1 MKKFVISILAA
12 VGAIA
17 IVVAVAAAVFVLGF
31 DGGSDYKLE
40 RSMASPAGRYKAT
53 VYTVMGGGAA
63 GWCSQV
69 VAVSPAAEPFSIEA
83 EKTSGS
89 NQVFR
94 ANCSAKLEAEWLS
107 ETALLIKFAP
117 GGDTGGLS
125 LYMAQTDK
133 SGAVR
138 IEYSLAP
145 NKSLQPTPRSGAAE
159 LQR

>member
-1 MKKFVISILAA
+1 MKKFVINTLAA

-17 IVVAVAAAVFVLGF
+17 IVVAVTAAVFVLGF

-69 VAVSPAAEPFSIEA
+69 VAVNTAAEPFSIEV
-83 EKTSGS
+83 ERTPRSS
-89 NQVFR
+89 QVFR
-94 ANCSAKLEAEWLS
+94 ANCSAQLEVEWLS
-107 ETALLIKFAP
+107 ETELLIKFAP
-117 GGDTGGLS
+117 GGDSGWLS
-125 LYMAQTDK
+125 LSMAQTDK

-138 IEYSLAP
+138 IEYALAP

-159 LQR
+159 L